1 MQAHKLR
8 KKIRETDVKTEIQGK
23 HRLDKQSQAGWR
35 DRSGVKSTGC
45 SPEHTGLLASTHI
58 TQGDSGV
65 SPPFH
70 CSDIAL
76 NYGSDKEVSSST
88 STLPLTDSKDR
99 SRKSQGQ

>member
-45 SPEHTGLLASTHI
+45 SPEHTGLLA
-58 TQGDSGV
+58 
-65 SPPFH
+65 
-70 CSDIAL
+70 L